1 MACEFKAVRELKT
14 GRAYMHPL
22 SLQADQNDPL
32 SWLQRQARA
41 GDVLLAHQDDGVIWG
56 AAAGDG
62 AWVLSSQ
69 VAGCSP
75 QPVSERLWSAR
86 LFNAQ
91 REILL
96 WRDGDGA
103 WQAREIADEVG
114 EGEPAFVE
122 WYDEPQLLWGDH
134 GKHEVVNGVTFA
146 VLEEGAQ
153 GLRHAPPI
161 ALPFDAN
168 GSLGSRNRACL
179 LVRHYLAR
187 EDVARV
193 VASRLVE
200 LCACGRLSN
209 VRGSQ

>member
-1 MACEFKAVRELKT
+1 MKS
-14 GRAYMHPL
+14 L
-22 SLQADQNDPL
+22 SVSGDAIDWLRQQAK
-32 SWLQRQARA
+32 A
-41 GDVLLAHQDDGVIWG
+41 GDVLLAHQDDGVVWG
-56 AAAGDG
+56 KAREDRDWVTSDA
-62 AWVLSSQ
+62 VLST
-69 VAGCSP
+69 SP
-75 QPVSERLWSAR
+75 ALKGDCLWSAR

-96 WRDGDGA
+96 WRDGDGD
-103 WQAREIADEVG
+103 WRAREIADEMG

-134 GKHEVVNGVTFA
+134 GKHEVVNGVTFTM
-146 VLEEGAQ
+146 LEEGAQ

-193 VASRLVE
+193 VASRLV
-200 LCACGRLSN
+200 RLDC
-209 VRGSQ
+209 VKGDKHDA

>member
-41 GDVLLAHQDDGVIWG
+41 GDVLLAHQDDGVVWG
-56 AAAGDG
+56 KAHKDGDWVTSD
-62 AWVLSSQ
+62 AVLST
-69 VAGCSP
+69 SP
-75 QPVSERLWSAR
+75 ALKGDCLWSAR

-96 WRDGDGA
+96 WRDGDGD
-103 WQAREIADEVG
+103 WRAREIADEVG

-134 GKHEVVNGVTFA
+134 GKHEVVNGVTFT

-193 VASRLVE
+193 VASRLV
-200 LCACGRLSN
+200 RLES
-209 VRGSQ
+209 

>member
-41 GDVLLAHQDDGVIWG
+41 GDVLLAHQDDGAIWG
-56 AAAGDG
+56 KAHADGD
-62 AWVLSSQ
+62 WVTSNAVLNT
-69 VAGCSP
+69 SP
-75 QPVSERLWSAR
+75 ALRSDYLWSAR
-86 LFNAQ
+86 LFNAR

-96 WRDGDGA
+96 WRDGDGN
-103 WQAREIADEVG
+103 WRAREIADEMG

-153 GLRHAPPI
+153 GLRHAPPKAI
-161 ALPFDAN
+161 AERGKL
-168 GSLGSRNRACL
+168 STRN
-179 LVRHYLAR
+179 YIGYD
-187 EDVARV
+187 EDGCAFVK
-193 VASRLVE
+193 ASRLVVLE
-200 LCACGRLSN
+200 EE
-209 VRGSQ
+209 

>member
-1 MACEFKAVRELKT
+1 MACEFKAVRELKK
-14 GRAYMHPL
+14 GRAYMRPL

-56 AAAGDG
+56 AAAGNG

-103 WQAREIADEVG
+103 WRAREIADEAG
-114 EGEPAFVE
+114 AGEPAFVE
-122 WYDEPQLLWGDH
+122 WYDEPQLLWGTH
-134 GKHEVVNGVTFA
+134 GEHVSAGGVTFT
-146 VLEEGAQ
+146 LLRDGSQ
-153 GLRHAPPI
+153 GLQHAAPAAIPLKDEAG
-161 ALPFDAN
+161 ALAGQRPR
-168 GSLGSRNRACL
+168 LI
-179 LVRHYLAR
+179 VRHYLAK

-193 VASRLVE
+193 AASRLV
-200 LCACGRLSN
+200 RLS
-209 VRGSQ
+209 VLSASSDATGDQ

>member
-56 AAAGDG
+56 KAHADGD
-62 AWVLSSQ
+62 WVTSNAVLNT
-69 VAGCSP
+69 SP
-75 QPVSERLWSAR
+75 ALRSDYLWSAR
-86 LFNAQ
+86 LFNAR

-96 WRDGDGA
+96 WRDGDGN

-134 GKHEVVNGVTFA
+134 GKHEVVNGVTFT

-153 GLRHAPPI
+153 GLRHAPPKAI
-161 ALPFDAN
+161 AERGKL
-168 GSLGSRNRACL
+168 STRN
-179 LVRHYLAR
+179 YIGYD
-187 EDVARV
+187 EDGCAFVK
-193 VASRLVE
+193 ASRLVVLE
-200 LCACGRLSN
+200 EE
-209 VRGSQ
+209 

>member
-56 AAAGDG
+56 KAHADGD
-62 AWVLSSQ
+62 WVTSDAVLNT
-69 VAGCSP
+69 SP
-75 QPVSERLWSAR
+75 ALKGDCLWSAR

-96 WRDGDGA
+96 WRDGDGN
-103 WQAREIADEVG
+103 WHAREISDGAS
-114 EGEPAFVE
+114 EGEPDFTE

-153 GLRHAPPI
+153 GLRHAPPKAI
-161 ALPFDAN
+161 AERGKL
-168 GSLGSRNRACL
+168 STRN
-179 LVRHYLAR
+179 YIGYD
-187 EDVARV
+187 EDGCAFVK
-193 VASRLVE
+193 ASRLVVLE
-200 LCACGRLSN
+200 EE
-209 VRGSQ
+209 